1 MVETHP
7 DFWDCECPSDYIH
20 QRTDPNAVCEHCGA
34 REEDQPDSRPDEIRR
49 SNLAHLLDE

>member
-1 MVETHP
+1 MIETHP

-34 REEDQPDSRPDEIRR
+34 CEQDQPDSRPDEIRR